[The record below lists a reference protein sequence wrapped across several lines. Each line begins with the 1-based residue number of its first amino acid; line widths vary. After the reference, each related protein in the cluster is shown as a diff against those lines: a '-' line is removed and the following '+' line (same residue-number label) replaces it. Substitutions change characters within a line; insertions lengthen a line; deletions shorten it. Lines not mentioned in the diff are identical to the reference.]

1 MFRRKGSS
9 NPRRKLIYRGSLNE
23 EMAFLKNEKIRY
35 LLVGGYNTAF
45 GYILFVLL
53 LMLFKGR
60 IHYLIVLV
68 ISHVISVTNAY
79 LAYKFLVF
87 KTQGYWLHEF
97 GKFNTVYL
105 GVLAINLV
113 ALPAM
118 VELLAIRPAI
128 GQAWFVVITVIVSY
142 LGHKHFSFKGR
153 NASKT

>member
-1 MFRRKGSS
+1 MG
-9 NPRRKLIYRGSLNE
+9 L
-23 EMAFLKNEKIRY
+23 LKNEKIRY

-45 GYILFVLL
+45 GYILFALL
-53 LMLFKGR
+53 LMLLKDR
-60 IHYLIVLV
+60 VHYLIVLV

-87 KTQGYWLHEF
+87 KTKGRWLHEF

-118 VELLAIRPAI
+118 VELLGTRPI
-128 GQAWFVVITVIVSY
+128 VGQAWFVVITVIASY
-142 LGHKHFSFKGR
+142 LGHKHFSFKTPEQAL
-153 NASKT
+153 NTTESSKILKRDKQCQF